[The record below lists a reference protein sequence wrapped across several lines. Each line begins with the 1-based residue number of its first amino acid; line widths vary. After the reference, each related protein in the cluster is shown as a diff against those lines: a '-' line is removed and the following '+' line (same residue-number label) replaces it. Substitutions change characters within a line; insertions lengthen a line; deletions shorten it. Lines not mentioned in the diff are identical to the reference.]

1 MSALKNIS
9 TSLCR
14 HAFPYEW
21 CLHNG
26 TIVCLKMV
34 LTFVKQTAS
43 LTDSK
48 HTFLIAF
55 RWCSGFTHGRNN
67 FESMTYS
74 IWALIP
80 LYCPLGK
87 QIMSERGMTGK
98 MLQNRELWSTLSIN
112 NWSLSLHSIFP
123 VYFVF
128 NDWFIIQQSTEVIL
142 ICPRT
147 AYQTLSRMYYIIY
160 VGWHEWIWINKYFV
174 CI

>member
-1 MSALKNIS
+1 MSAFKNIS

-55 RWCSGFTHGRNN
+55 RLCSGFTHGRNN

-112 NWSLSLHSIFP
+112 NRMSQPPFHISSIIRIQWLIYYSTKHRSHFDMPTYGLSNI
-123 VYFVF
+123 V
-128 NDWFIIQQSTEVIL
+128 
-142 ICPRT
+142 
-147 AYQTLSRMYYIIY
+147 
-160 VGWHEWIWINKYFV
+160 
-174 CI
+174 